1 MNRRFD
7 SARLLSLIA
16 FLLLI
21 LLGFYFGVLRV
32 REVGGSVV
40 RTNVRVRAQF
50 KLRQLS
56 CARSTL
62 GDPRNEIGIVV
73 SAS

>member
-32 REVGGSVV
+32 REAGGSVV
-40 RTNVRVRAQF
+40 RTNVRVLAQF
-50 KLRQLS
+50 
-56 CARSTL
+56 
-62 GDPRNEIGIVV
+62 
-73 SAS
+73 

>member
-16 FLLLI
+16 LLI

-32 REVGGSVV
+32 REAGGKVV
-40 RTNVRVRAQF
+40 RTNARVLAQF
-50 KLRQLS
+50 
-56 CARSTL
+56 
-62 GDPRNEIGIVV
+62 
-73 SAS
+73 